1 MATVPIWLLGYG
13 VSTITARAQ
22 SVNAA
27 GLLSDSGAAET
38 LVGVIDE
45 LSYNGRNVTESIN
58 PLTAAVENEVVVEIN
73 DFVTL
78 AEILAPDD
86 SSATVGAYGVLPKL
100 WALGGADVAGAIQYM
115 LVTVTRGGNTWSFY
129 GISQEY
135 SESIR
140 HGKCVG
146 RLTVQ
151 MVDIE
156 ASLPN
161 PSYA

>member
-1 MATVPIWLLGYG
+1 MATIPLWLLGYG

-22 SVNAA
+22 TVDAA
-27 GLLSDSGAAET
+27 GLLSNSGAAET

-45 LSYNGRNVTESIN
+45 LSYNGRNVTENIN

-86 SSATVGAYGVLPKL
+86 SSATAGAYSVLPKI
-100 WALGGADVAGAIQYM
+100 WALGGADVTGPIQYL

-129 GISQEY
+129 SVIQEY

-156 ASLPN
+156 PASPN
-161 PSYA
+161 PAYS